1 MRTGCIRVWRGCNLR
16 WLETK
21 FSSNMENQQDSVL
34 PKDKLTPLYFL
45 LSVIFVVWLASFCLI
60 YSKIDNWQ
68 ERGAVGDTFGTIN
81 SLFSGLAFAGII
93 YTILLQRKELALQ
106 RQELAETRKE
116 LKRSADAQEK
126 SEKALNQQI
135 ESSKVVA
142 KINAINAIID
152 HYNAEQN
159 TVRERRTTQWIKAA
173 SDKSRY
179 IKRLE
184 TILNE
189 LDKHEK

>member
-1 MRTGCIRVWRGCNLR
+1 
-16 WLETK
+16 
-21 FSSNMENQQDSVL
+21 MENQQDSVL

-45 LSVIFVVWLASFCLI
+45 LLAIFLVWLTSFLI
-60 YSKIDNWQ
+60 ICSKIDNWQ

-126 SEKALNQQI
+126 AEKALYQQI

-152 HYNAEQN
+152 HYNAEQDLK
-159 TVRERRTTQWIKAA
+159 TERERNRNAWTKAA
-173 SDKSRY
+173 FEKNHY
-179 IKRLE
+179 VKQLE
-184 TILNE
+184 AIIAE
-189 LDKHEK
+189 LDNSGKLEVEESDEP